1 MAIQVAPRNLPPGL
15 ASIAALDLVS
25 VTMEKLK
32 DRNAGLPGLGV
43 LYGPAGWGKSMA
55 AGSMQM
61 LYRAY
66 YLQIRSAWTRK
77 TLLEK
82 ILVEMGVTVP
92 KHRATIPHLL
102 DLVCAQLS
110 GSTRPL
116 VLDEFDYCTRS
127 DGLIEIVRDIYEGSR
142 CSILLVGEELL
153 PQKLAG
159 WERFHSR
166 VLAWAPAQPV
176 SLGDAYKLAPLYCAG
191 VELSEDLLAHLVA
204 LSEGSVRRLS
214 VNLSLV
220 RNEAL
225 THGEDAMSLASWG
238 GRELYTGQAPV
249 RGV

>member
-1 MAIQVAPRNLPPGL
+1 MKTQSNPRNLPPGL
-15 ASIAALDLVS
+15 ASISALDLVS

-32 DRNAGLPGLGV
+32 DRHAGLPGLGV
-43 LYGPAGWGKSMA
+43 LYGPAGWGKSMS
-55 AGSMQM
+55 AGAMQM

-77 TLLEK
+77 SLLEK
-82 ILVEMGVTVP
+82 ILVEMGVAIP
-92 KHRATIPHLL
+92 KGKATIPHLL

-110 GSTRPL
+110 GSMRPL

-142 CSILLVGEELL
+142 CPILLVGEELL
-153 PQKLAG
+153 PQKLAS

-176 SLGDAYKLAPLYCAG
+176 SINDAAKLAPLYCAG
-191 VELSEDLLAHLVA
+191 VSVTEDLLAHLVA
-204 LSEGSVRRLS
+204 LSEGSVRRVC
-214 VNLSLV
+214 VNLSLI
-220 RNEAL
+220 RNESL
-225 THGEDAMSLASWG
+225 TIGEDVMSLVKWG
-238 GRELYTGQAPV
+238 GRELYTGEAPV